1 MRRLGASLFLAA
13 SAGCAPTQVALPTAE
28 EARLTQPPQLF
39 GQTWTYSV
47 RGDFTVSPLA
57 ISDDGMRTEIL
68 YGANQALPA
77 VFAIGPTGEE
87 MAINGNM
94 RGDTYVIDQV
104 FDRLVFRIDKARAV
118 ATRSQEPRS
127 EDPA

>member
-1 MRRLGASLFLAA
+1 
-13 SAGCAPTQVALPTAE
+13 
-28 EARLTQPPQLF
+28 
-39 GQTWTYSV
+39 
-47 RGDFTVSPLA
+47 
-57 ISDDGMRTEIL
+57 
-68 YGANQALPA
+68 
-77 VFAIGPTGEE
+77 
-87 MAINGNM
+87 M